1 MYISK
6 HFQPTLEVFGTICV
20 HKNPILKRKL
30 WVLEKKEKFATP
42 TLQTTIRMG
51 TSSRRNDV

>member
-20 HKNPILKRKL
+20 YKNPMLKRKL
-30 WVLEKKEKFATP
+30 WVPDKKEKFATP
-42 TLQTTIRMG
+42 TLQTTLRMG
-51 TSSRRNDV
+51 ASSRRNDV